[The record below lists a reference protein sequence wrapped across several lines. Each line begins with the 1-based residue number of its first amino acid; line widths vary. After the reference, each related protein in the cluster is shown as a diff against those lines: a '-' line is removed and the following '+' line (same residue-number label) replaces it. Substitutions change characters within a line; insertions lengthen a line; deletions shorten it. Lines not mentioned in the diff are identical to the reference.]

1 MKETLLAILKNERG
15 VSAVIV
21 GVFILFVGIGI
32 AAFAIDFG
40 YRHVAQNELQNA
52 ADAGAL
58 AGARALYYDDG
69 TKVND
74 DGGDPTNTW
83 TLSANE
89 IAYNAAIANKSAGT
103 DVEVSN
109 WSTNSGSVNEDV
121 QRGHWSFGIGALPRG
136 FYCTNGNPSYENNYS
151 DTAPVLLAGITEKE
165 LDENIHNINAVKVIT
180 RRQTTPV
187 STFFGK
193 IFGHQSFTLRAEAV
207 AYIGFTASMMPDE
220 VDQPIVICYQSI
232 FNDLNGNGELDENE
246 SLECNYGRMQN
257 SDSKNDDDTNT
268 GGWTDFSQAPCNQT
282 SAQEMKDIL
291 SDCTT
296 GNPNEIIFGQGIGA
310 TGGVVDNIFGSQ
322 KVTGQTS
329 SLFNCWKSGIWDANN
344 SGVYGDT
351 VDGVPD
357 HPIDY
362 DPADGWPDYPWAIRV
377 PVIDCSGSNN
387 VKACSEVLGALTV
400 YVVWMQEK
408 ENATALAEETPFRMW
423 NPNYIDPVTGEI
435 TGRWWNASTLDQ
447 TEAAG
452 ITRWNEF
459 VTEFKIMTSET
470 NQFATYENGGFKQ
483 KSIYFMPACK
493 YNEGAGTTGG
503 HNFGIRA
510 KIPVIVNTPFV
521 DKLDY

>member
-1 MKETLLAILKNERG
+1 MKETILAILKNERG
-15 VSAVIV
+15 VAAVIV

-74 DGGDPTNTW
+74 DGVDPTGTW

-103 DVEVSN
+103 EVEVN
-109 WSTNSGSVNEDV
+109 DWSTNSGTANEDI

-136 FYCTNGNPSYENNYS
+136 FYCTEDNYS
-151 DTAPVLLAGITEKE
+151 DTDPVFLPGHSEIE
-165 LDENIHNINAVKVIT
+165 LDGNIHNINAVKVIT
-180 RRQTTPV
+180 RRQATPV

-207 AYIGFTASMMPDE
+207 AYIGFVGSMMPDE

-232 FNDLNGNGELDENE
+232 FNDTNGNGILDPDEK
-246 SLECNYGRMQN
+246 LECNYGRMQN

-268 GGWTDFSQAPCNQT
+268 GGWTDFSQEPCDQT
-282 SAQEMKDIL
+282 SASEMKNIL

-296 GNPNEIIFGQGIGA
+296 GNPTPIIFGKGIGA
-310 TGGVVDNIFGSQ
+310 TGGVVDNIFGSATALAQ
-322 KVTGQTS
+322 P
-329 SLFNCWKSGIWDANN
+329 SLFNCWKSGIWDANDN
-344 SGVYGDT
+344 GIFGDT
-351 VDGVPD
+351 VDGIPD
-357 HPIDY
+357 HPIDA
-362 DPADGWPDYPWAIRV
+362 DDDGWPEYPWAIRV
-377 PVIDCSGSNN
+377 PIIDCSGSNN
-387 VKACSEVLGALTV
+387 VKACSEVLGAITV

-408 ENATALAEETPFRMW
+408 ENKTALAEETPLKMW
-423 NPNYIDPVTGEI
+423 NPTYVDPSTGET
-435 TGRWWNASTLDQ
+435 TGHMWYASTTDQ

-452 ITRWNEF
+452 ITRWDEF
-459 VTEFKIMTSET
+459 VTEFKLMTSET
-470 NQFATYENGGFKQ
+470 NQFATYDNDGFKK

-493 YNEGAGTTGG
+493 YSQGAGTTGG
-503 HNFGIRA
+503 HIPAIRA